1 MPPFTRSFFLLVA
14 ASVLTRLML
23 QPFTTALSLTSRYEL
38 SSPMTSSSRVAEGV
52 HLLALQH
59 DPYATDLVH
68 LPPWFLSLSRALL
81 QISLPSVPQIG
92 LLILYALA
100 DAAVVVSLCF
110 IHHSLHAAPLPTLT
124 AVKLCFNPLALLSCL
139 ALTSSS
145 LYHALLFGS
154 VALAS
159 AAQLPMMPSLLL
171 LAAAASM
178 DFRAATILPVVL
190 AMRSRVAAPAPSSA
204 PSSAASPSGRAQV
217 LRAVFH
223 VLSFVLCYGALF
235 LLDVLLLA
243 GPPHSTHASF
253 FARFQSG
260 GAAVWQA
267 VPMFDLQV
275 RELVPTI
282 GTAWY
287 MMME

>member
-1 MPPFTRSFFLLVA
+1 MPPFSRAFVLIVA

-38 SSPMTSSSRVAEGV
+38 SSPMTSASRVEEGV
-52 HLLALQH
+52 HLMALQQH
-59 DPYATDLVH
+59 PYATDLVH
-68 LPPWFLSLSRALL
+68 LPPWFLSLSRLAL
-81 QISLPSVPQIG
+81 QISLPSVPRFG

-100 DAAVVVSLCF
+100 DAAVVVSMGF
-110 IHHSLHAAPLPTLT
+110 MHHSLLATPLPTLT
-124 AVKLCFNPLALLSCL
+124 VLKLCFNPLALLSCL

-159 AAQLPMMPSLLL
+159 AAQLPMLPSLLL
-171 LAAAASM
+171 LAAASSM
-178 DFRAATILPVVL
+178 DFRAVTILPVVM
-190 AMRSRVAAPAPSSA
+190 AVSSSVAAPPLSASSSA
-204 PSSAASPSGRAQV
+204 HA
-217 LRAVFH
+217 LRAIFH
-223 VLSFVLCYGALF
+223 VLSFALCYGALMF
-235 LLDVLLLA
+235 IDVLLLA
-243 GPPHSTHASF
+243 GPASEQASF
-253 FARFQSG
+253 FARFHSS
-260 GAAVWQA
+260 VTSIWQA
-267 VPMFDLQV
+267 VPMFDVQV

>member
-1 MPPFTRSFFLLVA
+1 MPPFTRAFSLLVA

-23 QPFTTALSLTSRYEL
+23 QPFTSALSLTSRYEL
-38 SSPMTSSSRVAEGV
+38 STPMTSSSRVAEGV

-59 DPYATDLVH
+59 SPYATDLVH
-68 LPPWFLSLSRALL
+68 LPPWFLSLSRAML

-92 LLILYALA
+92 LLLLYALA
-100 DAAVVVSLCF
+100 DAAVVVSLGF
-110 IHHSLHAAPLPTLT
+110 IHHSLHAAPLTTLT

-145 LYHALLFGS
+145 IYHALLFGS

-178 DFRAATILPVVL
+178 DFRALTLFPVLL
-190 AMRSRVAAPAPSSA
+190 AMRSRVAPAPS
-204 PSSAASPSGRAQV
+204 PSSKAQV

-223 VLSFVLCYGALF
+223 VLSFVLCYGG
-235 LLDVLLLA
+235 LLLVDVLLLA
-243 GPPHSTHASF
+243 GPAHSAHASF